1 MIVINPGSGPVHG
14 SSKENA
20 DKNMQKFLEDTK
32 SDSFEF
38 SKEENDGRF
47 AYALRKGEWVAEIK
61 MPGLPLEKVRYMKEP
76 GQSIWDFPRL
86 YVDGSS
92 WIWFYA
98 MNVWEWR
105 EEEEAGEE

>member
-1 MIVINPGSGPVHG
+1 MINVNPGAGPVSG
-14 SSKENA
+14 STRENA

-38 SKEENDGRF
+38 VKEKDNGRF
-47 AYALRKGEWVAEIK
+47 TYALRKGEWVAEIQ

-86 YVDGSS
+86 YVDRSS
-92 WIWFYA
+92 WIWLYA
-98 MNVWEWR
+98 TNLWEWR
-105 EEEEAGEE
+105 EEEGGEE